1 MSLNLGIGIANLIPA
16 HVPAGFKLDI
26 HSENGIMGVGN
37 YPSPDDVDADLIN
50 AGKETITAD
59 KGAAYISSSMAFDII
74 RGTHLDLTFLG
85 GLQISAT
92 GDISNWI
99 IPGKM
104 VRGMGGAMDLVASR
118 SKVVV
123 VMEHTAKGEQKLLEK
138 NTLPLT
144 AEGVVSMVIT

>member
-1 MSLNLGIGIANLIPA
+1 
-16 HVPAGFKLDI
+16 
-26 HSENGIMGVGN
+26 
-37 YPSPDDVDADLIN
+37 
-50 AGKETITAD
+50 
-59 KGAAYISSSMAFDII
+59 MAFDII
-74 RGTHLDLTFLG
+74 RGTHLDMTFLG
-85 GLQISAT
+85 GLQVSAR

-123 VMEHTAKGEQKLLEK
+123 VMEHTAKGEKKLLEE

-144 AEGVVSMVIT
+144 AEQVVSMVITEKAVFVK

>member
-1 MSLNLGIGIANLIPA
+1 
-16 HVPAGFKLDI
+16 
-26 HSENGIMGVGN
+26 
-37 YPSPDDVDADLIN
+37 
-50 AGKETITAD
+50 
-59 KGAAYISSSMAFDII
+59 MAFDII

-118 SKVVV
+118 SKVIV
-123 VMEHTAKGEQKLLEK
+123 VMEHTAKGEQKLL
-138 NTLPLT
+138 
-144 AEGVVSMVIT
+144 